1 MNRRHLLRLASTF
14 PALLLAGHATTALA
28 QGGDAKKP
36 ITFVVPSAAG
46 GSPDVLSRIVTN
58 QWAEN
63 SGRAVV
69 IDNKPGAAGNLGIL
83 QIIRGNELT
92 LGYGNINT
100 LAVNRA
106 LFNKLPYDVDSDLV
120 PVSHLFN
127 LYNVLIVPADS
138 PFKSVKELIAQAK
151 ANPGKLS
158 FGASGVGTTGHMGG
172 ELLNYMEK
180 MKALFV
186 PYQGGP
192 AALQDLM
199 GGRLDYM
206 FVNSSEAVP
215 LIKGGKVRALA
226 VTRLGARLAQL
237 PDVPT
242 MDEAGVK
249 GYEIVSWGGVVGNR
263 KMTPEQARSLSAD
276 IDKLLHTPKV
286 IGNLNNLGADP
297 VGGTPEDFRKL
308 IASETQKWG
317 EIIRSSHI
325 EKLN

>member
-1 MNRRHLLRLASTF
+1 MHRRHLLRLASF
-14 PALLLAGHATTALA
+14 LPAVLLAGASGISMA
-28 QGGDAKKP
+28 QSNGTKP
-36 ITFVVPSAAG
+36 ISFVVPSAAG

-58 QWAEN
+58 QWAES
-63 SGRAVV
+63 SGRPVV
-69 IDNKPGAAGNLGIL
+69 IDNKPGAAGNLGIM

-92 LGYGNINT
+92 MGYGNINT

-106 LFNKLPYDVDSDLV
+106 LFNKLPYDVDADLV

-127 LYNVLIVPADS
+127 IYNVLIVPANS
-138 PFKSVKELIAQAK
+138 PFKSVKDVTTQAR

-158 FGASGVGTTGHMGG
+158 FGASGVGTTGHMSG
-172 ELLNYMEK
+172 ELLNYIEK
-180 MKALFV
+180 INALFV

-206 FVNSSEAVP
+206 FINSSEAVP

-226 VTRLGARLAQL
+226 VTRLGARLDQL
-237 PDVPT
+237 PEVPT

-263 KMTPEQARSLSAD
+263 QMTPELARSLSAD
-276 IDKLLHTPKV
+276 LDKLLKTPKV
-286 IGNLNNLGADP
+286 ATSLKNLGADP
-297 VGGTPEDFRKL
+297 VGGTPEDFKKL
-308 IASETQKWG
+308 IASETKKWAD
-317 EIIRSSHI
+317 IVQSSKI